1 MAELKQIMFCGLGGQ
16 GVVLAGNILGQAAIN
31 DKKWVSGSNA
41 YGSQARGGITRS
53 EVVISD
59 EPIKFPHIIKADI
72 LVALSQSAY
81 DKYILEI
88 NEERGTAVYD
98 KSTIKPNDEA
108 RIQQFA
114 IAAVDESI
122 RRLKN
127 EQVANMVMLGGLVA
141 ITGIVAFQSLVEAV
155 RQNVPEK
162 YLETNLKA
170 VELGRHLGES

>member
-1 MAELKQIMFCGLGGQ
+1 MSKPKQILICGLGGQ

-53 EVVISD
+53 EVVISE
-59 EPIKFPHIIKADI
+59 EPIMFPHIIKADI

-81 DKYILEI
+81 DKYVSEI
-88 NEERGTAVYD
+88 NVEEGSVVYD
-98 KSTIKPNDEA
+98 KSAVKPDRTT

-122 RRLKN
+122 RQLKN
-127 EQVANMVMLGGLVA
+127 EQVANIVILGGLVTV
-141 ITGIVAFQSLVEAV
+141 TGIVQFQSLVQAV
-155 RQNVPEK
+155 QQKVPEK
-162 YLETNLKA
+162 FLEINVKA
-170 VELGRHLGES
+170 IELGRQLGEA